1 MSTQRAARSCGRLA
15 ALLLLLAG
23 CSGEGP
29 PPDAGPVYRSVPGL
43 EIEPSSLAYEE
54 RRGALL
60 FEKYCA
66 LCHGNQG
73 QGDGFNAFNLDPRPT
88 NLADPARQRQL
99 TPDHLREVIREGG
112 RGVNLAATMPAY
124 GATLTQEQIEDLVS
138 YIPLLGREVP
148 KPDEGTGSSETP
160 IRRP

>member
-1 MSTQRAARSCGRLA
+1 MRTQRAARSCGWLA
-15 ALLLLLAG
+15 AILLLAG
-23 CSGEGP
+23 CGEDRP
-29 PPDAGPVYRSVPGL
+29 SDAGPVYRSVPGL

-60 FEKYCA
+60 FAKHCA
-66 LCHGNQG
+66 LCHGQHG

-124 GATLTQEQIEDLVS
+124 GATLTPEQIEDLVS
-138 YIPLLGREVP
+138 YIPLLGRAAP
-148 KPDEGTGSSETP
+148 KQD
-160 IRRP
+160 